1 MATST
6 RRLNFMIKN
15 ELADEL
21 ESIVPAGMRSKVVNE
36 ALSKELDHIRRQR
49 ITEKIERLKKKS
61 PDVSTKEIVAAVRAD
76 RGRH

>member
-1 MATST
+1 
-6 RRLNFMIKN
+6 MIKN